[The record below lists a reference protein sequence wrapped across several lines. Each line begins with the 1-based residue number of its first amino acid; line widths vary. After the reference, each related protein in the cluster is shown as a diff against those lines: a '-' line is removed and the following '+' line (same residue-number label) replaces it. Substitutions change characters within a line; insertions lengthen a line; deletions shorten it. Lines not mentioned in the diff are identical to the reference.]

1 MKVRWKLLQSMT
13 STFTKLCNKIYFI
26 INDKYM
32 TTVGAIVN
40 GTTTPDAG
48 QQTKKSPASTVG
60 ADYNDIIA

>member
-1 MKVRWKLLQSMT
+1 
-13 STFTKLCNKIYFI
+13 
-26 INDKYM
+26 M